1 MAIDSPKIIV
11 EQLSR
16 EGVSLVTMVMNA
28 RKYGEVVSV
37 EALRQLHVNVRSLR
51 GYEKV

>member
-1 MAIDSPKIIV
+1 MMVEAPKEVV
-11 EQLSR
+11 ERLLD
-16 EGVSLVTMVMNA
+16 EGVSLVSIIMNA

-51 GYEKV
+51 VYEKV